1 MKGRIYNFQGINL
14 KLSPFLQN
22 EGELLRCVNM
32 SDDIIGCK
40 EKRPGY
46 TTYLGTPTGG
56 PVYSLWSWRKNNGT
70 QFWNYH
76 AANGTIYYS
85 QQGTGNW
92 TLAGNGT
99 MEPGT
104 YIFNSSMEDTQII
117 CDGVAATRHTT
128 SGTNFVDTT
137 AAPVSRGM
145 VDYQGRIYAIGTS
158 STLFWSNV
166 GTPTDWTNDSSSI
179 NIPGPGQLNSIMKVN
194 DRIITTKNSGVMHR
208 YEGFNLVDMSTDL
221 GPSAAISIGR
231 MEDYR
236 FYMNRLGA
244 FGFGGD
250 RPEIISNAI
259 EKQIYNDS
267 DKGIVGD
274 DFDIIP
280 GIAYK
285 YNYYCS
291 IGTIADDFTNG
302 TITNCILKYNYQL
315 NQWSNYSFAQ
325 APACFGTYQDSLGSL
340 QMIFGERNSGQIF
353 QMSGTATTDAGSTI
367 EAIMEFVIHAGSPE
381 SDKEWKYFWAS
392 FNPGNQA
399 KVQIALSDTFTLQKL
414 VWQDLGDC
422 NDGVAEFRF
431 PAGSQGKLLFVKIYE
446 ASRNNRFQFFGC
458 SYEADVIDRK

>member
-14 KLSPFLQN
+14 KLSTFLQN

-291 IGTIADDFTNG
+291 R
-302 TITNCILKYNYQL
+302 
-315 NQWSNYSFAQ
+315 S
-325 APACFGTYQDSLGSL
+325 
-340 QMIFGERNSGQIF
+340 
-353 QMSGTATTDAGSTI
+353 
-367 EAIMEFVIHAGSPE
+367 
-381 SDKEWKYFWAS
+381 
-392 FNPGNQA
+392 
-399 KVQIALSDTFTLQKL
+399 
-414 VWQDLGDC
+414 
-422 NDGVAEFRF
+422 
-431 PAGSQGKLLFVKIYE
+431 
-446 ASRNNRFQFFGC
+446 
-458 SYEADVIDRK
+458 